1 MSKPPYLL
9 FDLDGTLVDSIP
21 DLALSVNLLREELDL
36 EPLQDQQVRTLVGD
50 GASVLVKRAL
60 GDDLYEKQHLTR
72 FMEIYDQ
79 HLLDNTLCYPGIKE
93 LLNSHPAEN
102 MAVVT
107 NKPYDLTI
115 KLLAGL
121 NIKDCF
127 KAVIGGDSLE
137 HKKPHPLP
145 VQTALKQLN
154 ANPGQAVM
162 IGDHHTDINS
172 GRAAGTA
179 VCFCAYGIG
188 HNDNLEYDFYA
199 HQATDLLTFFP
210 GL

>member
-1 MSKPPYLL
+1 MSKNPYLL

-21 DLALSVNLLREELDL
+21 DLTLSVNLLREELKL
-36 EPLQDQQVRTLVGD
+36 APLQHQQVHAMVGD
-50 GASVLVKRAL
+50 GASVLVKKAL
-60 GDDLYEKQHLTR
+60 GDDLYEKQHLMR

-79 HLLDNTLCYPGIKE
+79 HLLDNTLCYPGIKD
-93 LLNSHPAEN
+93 LLASHPAEK

-107 NKPYDLTI
+107 NKPYALTI
-115 KLLAGL
+115 KLLEGL
-121 NIKDCF
+121 NIKDSF
-127 KAVIGGDSLE
+127 KAIIGGDSLE

-145 VQTALKQLN
+145 VQTALAQLN
-154 ANPGQAVM
+154 TTPEQAVM

-179 VCFCAYGIG
+179 ICFCGYGIG

-199 HQATDLLTFFP
+199 HQATDLLTLFP

>member
-1 MSKPPYLL
+1 MSTQPYLI

-21 DLALSVNLLREELDL
+21 DLILSLNILREELDL
-36 EPLQDQQVRTLVGD
+36 APLPADQVRTMVGD
-50 GASVLVKRAL
+50 GASLLVKRAL
-60 GDDLYEKQHLTR
+60 GDQLYEQRQLER
-72 FMEIYDQ
+72 FMTIYDE
-79 HLLDNTLCYPGIKE
+79 HLLDNTRCYAGIE
-93 LLNSHPAEN
+93 DLLQAHPAER

-107 NKPYDLTI
+107 NKPYNLTI
-115 KLLAGL
+115 KLLEGL
-121 NIKDCF
+121 KIRDRF
-127 KAVIGGDSLE
+127 KVIIGGDSLE

-145 VQTALKQLN
+145 VQTALTQLRSE
-154 ANPGQAVM
+154 AQQAVM

-188 HNDNLEYDFYA
+188 HSDNLQYDFYA
-199 HQATDLLTFFP
+199 QQATDLLTLFP